1 MKKEPAVTLH
11 NNYINLRQ
19 EHRDK
24 ISAQTKEFIN
34 NGGKVDEKPMSWS
47 YNDENSNKHNPF
59 NRSKI

>member
-1 MKKEPAVTLH
+1 MKKELAVTLH

-19 EHRDK
+19 AHRDK
-24 ISAQTKEFIN
+24 ISAQTQEFIN

-47 YNDENSNKHNPF
+47 YSNENSNKHNTF

>member
-24 ISAQTKEFIN
+24 ISAQTEAFIN

-47 YNDENSNKHNPF
+47 YNDENSNNHNTF